1 MSKIIH
7 YSIYFSVFPF
17 LCIEA
22 QARDCVVHPY
32 KATWGLEM
40 PANMIMVKNTTCQTV
55 VKSSGQESVVIETP
69 AKNGVATSIPDG
81 ARYKPNK
88 DFVGND
94 EFVYLRKGTDKWGK
108 QQESRVRVKVEI
120 QKDKL

>member
-1 MSKIIH
+1 MKQYVKS
-7 YSIYFSVFPF
+7 SFFLFVFG
-17 LCIEA
+17 LICSEV

-32 KATWGLEM
+32 KATWGQEM
-40 PANMIMVKNTTCQTV
+40 PANMIMAKNTTCQTV

-69 AKNGVATSIPDG
+69 PKNGVATAIPDG
-81 ARYKPNK
+81 AKYKPNK

-108 QQESRVRVKVEI
+108 TQESRVRVKVEI